1 MVDWV
6 SNKAEVDVK
15 LLKQPKESAVTD
27 GAKSRRVL
35 ALCGDTQVGLWM
47 VRSLARGGLK
57 VFAICGSAKGQSA
70 HSRYS
75 AGAWMPDKS
84 TGMDGFM
91 DDLEQLARELDV
103 GSIITISET
112 YHNAL
117 ISARDRFEPD
127 IHVFSPSRECFE
139 KATDKDYM
147 QRLCVELGVPVA
159 SGTTLDAL
167 MAAGG
172 EELAFPLVLR
182 TSRLND
188 ASAAGRAPWKAAYA
202 EDLDQLKGLYE
213 TVREL
218 ADNVI
223 VQEYHPGVEDHVQI
237 LMHDGEPFMVGDYIG
252 EHHMPL
258 AGGVTVQRVSCRH
271 EGLINDAVKLLKAI
285 NWQGIAGVQFHY
297 NPTTDKYIF
306 LEINPRFIGGLPTVI
321 MAGFSAPFLL
331 WQSHFEPEKMT
342 KTRYRTGVRTR
353 ILGGDANWMFGMMR
367 GDQLPPGQKRLGK
380 WSTILRFL
388 WNCGPWTKDD
398 SFMWRDPKPF
408 WVDFRQMLRKLGSK
422 SFDIIGNPESQDT
435 QQ

>member
-1 MVDWV
+1 V
-6 SNKAEVDVK
+6 
-15 LLKQPKESAVTD
+15 LKEPKESAFAGVP
-27 GAKSRRVL
+27 GEHRVL

-57 VFAICGSAKGQSA
+57 VLAVCASAKGQSA
-70 HSRYS
+70 HSRYA
-75 AGAWMPDKS
+75 AGAWMPDT
-84 TGMDGFM
+84 TGIDAFV
-91 DDLEQLARELDV
+91 DDVEALARELDV
-103 GSIITISET
+103 GSIMAISET

-117 ISARDRFEPD
+117 IAARDRFEPD
-127 IHVFSPSRECFE
+127 IHLFSPSRDCFD

-159 SGTTLDAL
+159 KGTTLDAL
-167 MAAGG
+167 IASGG

-188 ASAAGRAPWKAAYA
+188 ATASGTAPWKAAYA
-202 EDLDQLKGLYE
+202 EDLDQLRSLHE
-213 TVREL
+213 SVHEL
-218 ADNVI
+218 ADNVV
-223 VQEYHPGVEDHVQI
+223 VQEYHPGVEDHVQV
-237 LMHDGEPFMVGDYIG
+237 LMHDGEAFMVGDYIG

-285 NWQGIAGVQFHY
+285 GWQGIAGVQFHY
-297 NPTTDKYIF
+297 DPKTDKYIF

-321 MAGFSAPFLL
+321 MAGFEAPFLL
-331 WQSHFEPEKMT
+331 WQSHFEPDKMR
-342 KTRYRTGVRTR
+342 KTRYRLGVRTR

-380 WSTILRFL
+380 LSTIARFL

-408 WVDFRQMLRKLGSK
+408 WVDFRQMLRKLGAK
-422 SFDIIGNPESQDT
+422 SFDIIGNPESQDSR
-435 QQ
+435 Q